1 MTTPTAYY
9 FRIAGLYVKI
19 IFLPSQRNSVS
30 LIPSFQPFA
39 CKEVA
44 DSDLFFQI
52 DVDDNLRPV
61 PKDQRSLIRDFD
73 TGNGN
78 IIVYQLTDGG
88 YQYIIK
94 DINGYSC
101 ALLITNK
108 NFVHCHCALNGNYD
122 MRSFGLNSVLMLAFA
137 FAGASRSVLLIHAS
151 LVRHRGWGYP
161 FIAKSGTGKS
171 TQVSSWL
178 RYIPD
183 CDLMNDDNP
192 IIRILDDGK
201 PYIFGSPWSGKTP
214 CYRNVMAPL
223 GAVTRID
230 RADKNW
236 VERLNPVEAFTSFLP
251 SCSSM
256 KWDIDIY
263 RKICDTV
270 TRVVETVP
278 IYTLHCL
285 PDKEAAMVCN
295 RAIARPEKVDVKKI
309 ESYERNLLQ

>member
-1 MTTPTAYY
+1 MTTPPAYY

-88 YQYIIK
+88 YQYVIK

-192 IIRILDDGK
+192 ILRILDDGK

>member
-19 IFLPSQRNSVS
+19 IFLPSHRNSVS

-88 YQYIIK
+88 YQYVIK

-278 IYTLHCL
+278 IHTLHCL

>member
-88 YQYIIK
+88 YQYVIK

-214 CYRNVMAPL
+214 CYRNIKAPL
-223 GAVTRID
+223 GGIALIK
-230 RADKNW
+230 RAESNSL
-236 VERLNPVEAFTSFLP
+236 ERLRPIDAFITLLP
-251 SCSSM
+251 ACSTM
-256 KWDIDIY
+256 KWDERIY
-263 RKICDTV
+263 RCNGDTV
-270 TRVVETVP
+270 TKMIETTPV
-278 IYTLHCL
+278 YTLHCL
-285 PDKEAAMVCN
+285 PDRDSAVVASTGM
-295 RAIARPEKVDVKKI
+295 KKGVM
-309 ESYERNLLQ
+309 

>member
-88 YQYIIK
+88 YQYVIK

-192 IIRILDDGK
+192 ILRILDDGK

-309 ESYERNLLQ
+309 ENYERNLLQ

>member
-88 YQYIIK
+88 YQYVIK

-192 IIRILDDGK
+192 ILRILDDGK

-230 RADKNW
+230 RDDKNW

-309 ESYERNLLQ
+309 ENYERNLLQ

>member
-52 DVDDNLRPV
+52 YVDDNLRPV

-88 YQYIIK
+88 YQYVIK

-192 IIRILDDGK
+192 ILRILDDGK

-230 RADKNW
+230 RDDKNW

-309 ESYERNLLQ
+309 ENYERNLLQ

>member
-1 MTTPTAYY
+1 MTTPTAHY

-19 IFLPSQRNSVS
+19 NILPSKLNSVS
-30 LIPSFQPFA
+30 LIPSFRPFVS
-39 CKEVA
+39 KEVA
-44 DSDLFFQI
+44 DSELFFQLDI
-52 DVDDNLRPV
+52 DDNLHPV
-61 PKDQRSLIRDFD
+61 PQEQRSLIRDFD
-73 TGNGN
+73 SGNGN
-78 IIVYQLTDGG
+78 IIVYQLSDGG
-88 YQYIIK
+88 YQYVIK

-101 ALLITNK
+101 ALFIANK
-108 NFVHCHCALNGNYD
+108 DFDHCHCALNGNYD

-137 FAGASRSVLLIHAS
+137 FAGARRNVLLVHAS

-201 PYIFGSPWSGKTP
+201 PYIYGSPWSGKTP
-214 CYRNVMAPL
+214 CYRDVMAPL

-230 RADKNW
+230 RAERNW
-236 VERLNPVEAFTSFLP
+236 VEKLKPIEAFTSFLP

-263 RKICDTV
+263 RKICNTV

-285 PDKEAAMVCN
+285 PDKEAAIICN
-295 RAIARPEKVDVKKI
+295 RTIARPAIANETKI
-309 ESYERNLLQ
+309 RLK

>member
-19 IFLPSQRNSVS
+19 IFLPSQRNAVS

-88 YQYIIK
+88 YQYVIK

-230 RADKNW
+230 RDDKNW

-278 IYTLHCL
+278 IHTLHCL